1 MSTAR
6 ADAKKRIVIR
16 TAQPGDVFD
25 VQKQDEGHY
34 LLVKLQQPDA
44 GPRMGREEC
53 LEAMSRSP
61 LNMELSWDRL
71 RSLTRE
77 P

>member
-25 VQKQDEGHY
+25 VQKQDAGRY
-34 LLVKLQQPDA
+34 LLVKLQQPVA

>member
-1 MSTAR
+1 M
-6 ADAKKRIVIR
+6 
-16 TAQPGDVFD
+16 
-25 VQKQDEGHY
+25 QKQDAGRY
-34 LLVKLQQPDA
+34 LLVKLQQPVA